1 MKTLHYKIARRILIS
16 ALLLTPPAAAQ
27 EKKLKERTPRR
38 EAEFTLRVIE
48 ASSGTG
54 TNDAAALVPAEL
66 KGILKYDRYTLL
78 DSAVVRGIENK
89 ELTITLAGNMQSELE
104 FDFDSQSPAVS
115 VRVEVSH
122 RSTLHHSVT
131 LLETETRV
139 KSGETVVLGASR
151 MRGGGSSLIVLLT
164 AKLLP

>member
-1 MKTLHYKIARRILIS
+1 MKTLHYKV
-16 ALLLTPPAAAQ
+16 ALLLPALLLALPVAAE
-27 EKKLKERTPRR
+27 EKKSKDRGPKRD
-38 EAEFTLRVIE
+38 AEFTLRVIE

-66 KGILKYDRYTLL
+66 KNLLKYDRYALL
-78 DSAVVRGIENK
+78 DSAIVRGIENK
-89 ELTITLAGNMQSELE
+89 ELTVTLAGNMEGELE
-104 FDFDSQSPAVS
+104 FDFDGQTSAMS
-115 VRVEVSH
+115 VRVEISH
-122 RSTLHHSVT
+122 RPMVHSVT

-151 MRGGGSSLIVLLT
+151 MKGGGNSLIVLLT

>member
-1 MKTLHYKIARRILIS
+1 MRTLHYKIARRILIS

-27 EKKLKERTPRR
+27 EKKPKERTPRR

-104 FDFDSQSPAVS
+104 FDFDSQSPAIS
-115 VRVEVSH
+115 VRVEISH
-122 RSTLHHSVT
+122 RPALHSVT